1 MFAGLDKGIP
11 AGRTVLLVGSL
22 GNTTFR
28 FKQAARFA
36 LVRRGI
42 RPLSRGASF
51 RLGSWYEPD
60 HHHYDCIVY
69 VNDGIATPARHAV
82 MVTRVSFSDS
92 TGGHAVTVWV
102 SRARCP

>member
-1 MFAGLDKGIP
+1 MFAGLNSIP
-11 AGRTVLLVGSL
+11 AGRTVMLVGNL
-22 GNTTFR
+22 GNATSR

-51 RLGSWYEPD
+51 RLGAWYEPD

-69 VNDGIATPARHAV
+69 VDDGIASPARQAV
-82 MVTRVSFSDS
+82 AIARVSFSNS
-92 TGGHAVTVWV
+92 TGSHAVTVWV
-102 SRARCP
+102 SRAGCP